1 MPRKRSQS
9 SADPDF
15 IDCPMSGV
23 ERPECDLWP
32 TNFAYNF
39 TWKPDGTYKGTL
51 LSRVGP
57 EIFVIVIWRRNLKE
71 NLAFHQEEEGRKVV
85 LPLFPRYN
93 WHSFSDSDSWV
104 GKGT

>member
-39 TWKPDGTYKGTL
+39 TWKPDGT
-51 LSRVGP
+51 
-57 EIFVIVIWRRNLKE
+57 
-71 NLAFHQEEEGRKVV
+71 
-85 LPLFPRYN
+85 
-93 WHSFSDSDSWV
+93 
-104 GKGT
+104 